1 MSHLKQTI
9 KRGFDIVASAA
20 GLLVFSPLLIFII
33 VAICR
38 DSGGPPL
45 FLQTRLGKKGSAFKA
60 YKFRTMIVNAPDI
73 RNTDG
78 STFNAEDDPRVT
90 KIGRLLR
97 RTSLDELPQLL
108 NVLAGS
114 MSLVGPRPDQLDQ
127 IKFYTEAE
135 KRRLDVKPG
144 ITGLAQINGR
154 NSISWE
160 QRKQL
165 DLEYVSQ
172 QALALDL
179 RILLQTIPYVLCRRD
194 VYMAQTSEKTS

>member
-1 MSHLKQTI
+1 MSYLEQAI
-9 KRGFDIVASAA
+9 KRGFDIVASAT
-20 GLLVFSPLLIFII
+20 GLLVFSPLFIFII
-33 VAICR
+33 VVIFR
-38 DSGGPPL
+38 DSDGPPL
-45 FLQTRLGKKGSAFKA
+45 FLQKRLGRRGRAFNA

-73 RNTDG
+73 RNDDG

-90 KIGRLLR
+90 KVGKLLR

-114 MSLVGPRPDQLDQ
+114 MSLVGPRPDQIDQ

-172 QALALDL
+172 QSLALDL

-194 VYMAQTSEKTS
+194 VYMARTSEKTS